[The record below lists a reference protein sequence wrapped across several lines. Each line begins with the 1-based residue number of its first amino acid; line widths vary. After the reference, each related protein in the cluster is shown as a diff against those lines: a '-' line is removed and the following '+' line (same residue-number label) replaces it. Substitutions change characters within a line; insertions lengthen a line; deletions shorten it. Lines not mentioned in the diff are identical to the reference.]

1 MKEKESEEKEIT
13 IDDIKRKVLEMYEL
27 LGLDSDDLTEDEISR
42 IVSYYHKNLNKLKE
56 DLLNIGNKKE
66 DGSKELW

>member
-66 DGSKELW
+66 DGSKEL